1 MCLVSFPFVGGER
14 SLDPES
20 IIYVQTEGH
29 RNVFFVIEGQ
39 EEMQFRIYQRLDEI
53 ERVLLPYGFI
63 RCHRSCLVNMRYV
76 TEVSNYLMTISTGE
90 VFTIPRS
97 RYQMV
102 KKLFREYTK

>member
-1 MCLVSFPFVGGER
+1 MSELMTVKQFAAAAGVS
-14 SLDPES
+14 S
-20 IIYVQTEGH
+20 Q
-29 RNVFFVIEGQ
+29 
-39 EEMQFRIYQRLDEI
+39 RIYQRLDEI

>member
-14 SLDPES
+14 SLDSDS

-29 RNVFFVIEGQ
+29 SNVFFVIEGQ
-39 EEMQFRIYQRLDEI
+39 EKMQFRIYQRLDEI

-63 RCHRSCLVNMRYV
+63 RCHRSCLVNIRYV